1 MKATEKKLQSKLTE
15 YVLSWINSDD
25 RFNDALELMELIR
38 SEVGDRESEGTI
50 AMVEHWLRWL
60 GWYYEFE
67 TFKIVTMYYNR
78 WIKIDDWAEIDD
90 DYWNRMAKIIIQ
102 LSK

>member
-25 RFNDALELMELIR
+25 RFNNALELMELIR
-38 SEVGDRESEGTI
+38 SEVWDRESESTI
-50 AMVEHWLRWL
+50 AMVEHWLRWI
-60 GWYYEFE
+60 WWDYEFE
-67 TFKIVTMYYNR
+67 TFKIVHMYNSR
-78 WIKIDDWAEIDD
+78 WIENDDWTEIDD

>member
-1 MKATEKKLQSKLTE
+1 
-15 YVLSWINSDD
+15 
-25 RFNDALELMELIR
+25 
-38 SEVGDRESEGTI
+38 
-50 AMVEHWLRWL
+50 MVEHWLRWL
-60 GWYYEFE
+60 GWDYEFE

>member
-25 RFNDALELMELIR
+25 RFNNASELMELIR
-38 SEVGDRESEGTI
+38 SEAGEYESESTI

-60 GWYYEFE
+60 GWDYEFE
-67 TFKIVTMYYNR
+67 TFKIVQIYNSR
-78 WIKIDDWAEIDD
+78 WIENDDWAEIDD
-90 DYWNRMAKIIIQ
+90 DYRNRSAKIIIK